1 MQSERKAEE
10 EELRR
15 QVGSIIDPRK
25 CVHIKLPS
33 ELHAELRVFG
43 FKKKLSL
50 QEMLVEF
57 CQLLVDGDPIIHK
70 RMDDLVKRKKEKRIK
85 KLTNQDAEDIY
96 DFIARQDGDK

>member
-70 RMDDLVKRKKEKRIK
+70 RMDDLEKRKKEKRIK